1 MGNNKGKVQVKAKV
15 KAKKGGKKKFTP
27 TMSSGNGGIL
37 VAKLVASI
45 KDKNKK
51 DTNEKSV

>member
-51 DTNEKSV
+51 DTNGKSV